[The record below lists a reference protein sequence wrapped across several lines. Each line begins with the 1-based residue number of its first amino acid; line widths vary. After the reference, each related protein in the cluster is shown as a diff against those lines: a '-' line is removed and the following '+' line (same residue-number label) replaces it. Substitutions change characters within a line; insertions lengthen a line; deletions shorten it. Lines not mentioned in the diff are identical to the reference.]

1 MAKRPTRRQ
10 CDPLLE
16 LPRVRAN
23 PTHAVQC
30 RIWSPEAAAA
40 YWLGLDPVVVT
51 PDNADL
57 LQANSEKAREYL
69 RRLEL
74 VNQALEVGELTKPIR
89 PADFV
94 SWTQK
99 SVGMPMP
106 KGILRAMNNLQSA
119 SQKYADATDTKGVDA
134 RVHKS
139 ALIVLGSIA
148 KTMLD
153 FDPNAPKNTATTK
166 VKGAIEQVGLTL
178 DDQTILDRLRE
189 AAQAVGAELSKAQT
203 E

>member
-1 MAKRPTRRQ
+1 LAKRPTRRQ
-10 CDPLLE
+10 RDPLLE

-23 PTHAVQC
+23 FTHAAQC
-30 RIWSPEAAAA
+30 RIWCPEAATA
-40 YWLGLDPVVVT
+40 YWLGLDPEVVT
-51 PDNADL
+51 PESADL
-57 LQANSEKAREYL
+57 LQANSKKAREYL

-74 VNQALEVGELTKPIR
+74 VNQALEVGELTTPIR

-94 SWTQK
+94 SWTERA
-99 SVGMPMP
+99 VGMPMP
-106 KGILRAMNNLQSA
+106 KGIRQAISNLHSA
-119 SQKYADATDTKGVDA
+119 SKKYANSTDKRGVDP
-134 RVHKS
+134 RVHKT

-148 KTMLD
+148 QIQLG
-153 FDPNAPKNTATTK
+153 FDPKASKNPATTH

-178 DDQTILDRLRE
+178 DEQTILDRLRE